1 MALIV
6 KISDGMKHVVLQ
18 IADYHCQCNVG
29 HICVTGVRKT
39 SYFVSE
45 GDVEEQIA
53 KHHKANVKV
62 LCKGCIDKGHHLHL
76 EFLPSDPVVKVTEGG
91 FGHRILGIGR

>member
-1 MALIV
+1 MASIV
-6 KISDGMKHVVLQ
+6 KISDAMKHVVLQ

-29 HICVTGVRKT
+29 HICVTGVRKN
-39 SYFVSE
+39 SYFVSD

-53 KHHKANVKV
+53 KHHAANVKV

-91 FGHRILGIGR
+91 FGHRIVRAGR

>member
-1 MALIV
+1 MAQIV

-29 HICVTGVRKT
+29 HICVKRVRKD
-39 SYFVSE
+39 SWFVSD

-53 KHHKANVKV
+53 KLHAANVKV
-62 LCKGCIDKGHHLHL
+62 LCKGCIDMGHHLHL

-91 FGHRILGIGR
+91 FGHGVLSIGR